1 MIKASLGPNRRLDF
15 AFGRSYSLPGGNK
28 EVEEESAGK

>member
-1 MIKASLGPNRRLDF
+1 MIKASLSPNRRLDF
-15 AFGRSYSLPGGNK
+15 AFGLSYSLPGGNK